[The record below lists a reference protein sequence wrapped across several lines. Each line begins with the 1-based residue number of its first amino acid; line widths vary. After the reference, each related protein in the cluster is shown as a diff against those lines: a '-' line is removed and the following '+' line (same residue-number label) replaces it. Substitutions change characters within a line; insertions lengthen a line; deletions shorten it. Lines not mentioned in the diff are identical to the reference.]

1 MKQLF
6 LFLLLAFSTTLFAQ
20 RFTLEGQVKDP
31 DAISLEGAT
40 VYVQSLKD
48 SITMA
53 YGITN
58 KTGQF
63 SININAEEETKLLF
77 NVAYLGYQPYSK
89 DIDVP
94 TENKFDMG
102 TVTLSDQIE
111 ELDVVSIIGK
121 APPIVIK
128 KDTIEYNADSFK
140 TLANDR
146 AEDLLKKLPGVE
158 FDIDGNITVNG
169 VEVEAINV
177 DGMEFFGEKMGDIAL
192 KNLPSNVIS
201 KVQVTDY
208 KTNLQK
214 FTGEESDS
222 GTKEINIK
230 IKKGKNTAFF
240 GDLNGG
246 VGTDDKYQANATY
259 SK

>member
-77 NVAYLGYQPYSK
+77 NVAYLGYQRILKILMCLRKINLIWVRLPY
-89 DIDVP
+89 
-94 TENKFDMG
+94 
-102 TVTLSDQIE
+102 
-111 ELDVVSIIGK
+111 
-121 APPIVIK
+121 PIK
-128 KDTIEYNADSFK
+128 
-140 TLANDR
+140 
-146 AEDLLKKLPGVE
+146 
-158 FDIDGNITVNG
+158 
-169 VEVEAINV
+169 
-177 DGMEFFGEKMGDIAL
+177 
-192 KNLPSNVIS
+192 
-201 KVQVTDY
+201 
-208 KTNLQK
+208 
-214 FTGEESDS
+214 
-222 GTKEINIK
+222 
-230 IKKGKNTAFF
+230 
-240 GDLNGG
+240 
-246 VGTDDKYQANATY
+246 
-259 SK
+259 